1 MSLPR
6 TRVLIVDD
14 NERTRDQLIELLRF
28 DDIEIAGESTFGA
41 AAYTWAQQL
50 DVDVVIV
57 SIQEPVARSLRTI
70 EALAS
75 GARTWPVVG
84 VSSQG
89 EREIMRKAMVSGVR
103 DFLVMPVSAAELRET
118 VINVFQV
125 DRARRVGS
133 DHGEVARR
141 TGTIITVAG
150 YKGGIGKSSVST
162 SLAVGLAQHT
172 QLHVALVDLDLQFGD
187 AALMLDLVPSA
198 TIENVALQVDRLD
211 PQLIQASLATH
222 ASRLKLLAAPTR
234 PEAADIVTDQVAGQ
248 IIELL
253 GATNDFVVIDTAP
266 HLDGLSATAMDLS
279 TFVLVVVTPEI
290 PCLRRTRAAL
300 SLMQSWGY
308 SRDKVKLLVN
318 RSTVRGGVSI
328 AEIERI
334 LEYPIFAEI
343 PDDRAVA
350 VGISTGAPVAMSAP
364 KSKAGRATNDL
375 ARMLAGVS
383 TPAARRGLLHLKL
396 GRNGGTGS
404 PRPASDLESVGW
416 WNQPQPTPLLVTQ
429 TPNGK
434 YADPT
439 PLTPAWD
446 ARISNGHAH
455 FDQGSP
461 HVAPEPHRHDDR
473 NGTREP
479 HANLSFHEIV
489 HAGRPAESSVWFR
502 RSTGKE

>member
-1 MSLPR
+1 
-6 TRVLIVDD
+6 
-14 NERTRDQLIELLRF
+14 
-28 DDIEIAGESTFGA
+28 
-41 AAYTWAQQL
+41 
-50 DVDVVIV
+50 
-57 SIQEPVARSLRTI
+57 
-70 EALAS
+70 
-75 GARTWPVVG
+75 
-84 VSSQG
+84 
-89 EREIMRKAMVSGVR
+89 MRKAMVSGVR

-118 VINVFQV
+118 VINVYQV
-125 DRARRVGS
+125 DRARRVGG
-133 DHGEVARR
+133 DQGDVARR

-150 YKGGIGKSSVST
+150 FKGGIGKSSVS
-162 SLAVGLAQHT
+162 SSIAVGLAQHT

-198 TIENVALQVDRLD
+198 TIENVALEVERLD

-234 PEAADIVTDQVAGQ
+234 PDAADLVTDQTAGQ

-300 SLMQSWGY
+300 TLMQSWGY

-318 RSTVRGGVSI
+318 RSTMRGGVSI

-350 VGISTGAPVAMSAP
+350 AGISTGAPVAMSAP
-364 KSKAGRATNDL
+364 KSKAGRATNTL
-375 ARMLAGVS
+375 ARMLAGVAES
-383 TPAARRGLLHLKL
+383 PTRRGLFGRQL
-396 GRNGGTGS
+396 GRKGPNS
-404 PRPASDLESVGW
+404 VPRPVSDLESAGW
-416 WNQPQPTPLLVTQ
+416 WNQQQPTPLPVGQ
-429 TPNGK
+429 APNGK

-439 PLTPAWD
+439 PLIPTWD
-446 ARISNGHAH
+446 AHLSNGHAR
-455 FDQGSP
+455 FDPGNS
-461 HVAPEPHRHDDR
+461 HVAAESHHRADR
-473 NGTREP
+473 NRAREP
-479 HANLSFHEIV
+479 HASLSFHEIV

-502 RSTGKE
+502 RSLGEE